1 MRRPLLFAGLCLLF
15 IQQSLFSQIT
25 LNWASSFSPTW
36 SNGDLSRTASNI
48 SGNSINGT
56 ATISM
61 TGPGSFSQAMGS
73 SGSQTPTVSG
83 AVFTVPGA
91 GSRIQL
97 TPNFNNNSSYTETVL
112 NFTAQ
117 TTNVSFRIVDIDK
130 SDPTSDTY
138 FDRVTITGTDG
149 SSSFNPTIT
158 KYDAVT
164 DPNFLII
171 SGNTAHVNTVSG
183 QAGNTASDA
192 SDQRGTITVNFG
204 SAVINSITIRY
215 DNAPGSDNNPAVQ
228 SIAIGNISFSQF
240 TLPVSLAN
248 FSGYRRQQDVMLEW
262 TTKQEYNSASFEIER
277 SNGSNS
283 WEKIG
288 TVAAAGTSNSD
299 LDYSFRDLNP
309 QGSLLLY
316 RLRQVDI
323 DDNFKYSGIVRIAS
337 GNKVPGIQAYP
348 NPFREQFSISLRS
361 PLQQMVA
368 VTLFDVSGRTV
379 QTERRN
385 VSAGENNFILNIA
398 RTIPTGT
405 YTVVVQDADGN
416 QVGQLKMLKN

>member
-1 MRRPLLFAGLCLLF
+1 MNKPLLIAGSCLLLTANG
-15 IQQSLFSQIT
+15 LFSQIT
-25 LNWASSFSPTW
+25 LNWGTSFSPSW
-36 SNGDLSRTASNI
+36 SNGALSRTANNI
-48 SGNSINGT
+48 NGNSINGT
-56 ATISM
+56 ATVSM
-61 TGPGSFSQAMGS
+61 TGPGAFTQAMGS

-91 GSRIQL
+91 SSRIQI
-97 TPNFNNNSSYTETVL
+97 TPNFNNNGSYIETVL

-117 TTNVSFRIVDIDK
+117 TTNISFRIVDIDK

-138 FDRVTITGTDG
+138 FDRVTITGSNG

-215 DNAPGSDNNPAVQ
+215 DNAPGCDNNPAAQ

-240 TLPVSLAN
+240 TLPVSLTK
-248 FSGYRRQQDVMLEW
+248 FSGSRRQQDVLLEW
-262 TTKQEYNSASFEIER
+262 TTKQEYNSAYFEIER
-277 SNGSNS
+277 STGSSS

-288 TVAAAGTSNSD
+288 TVAAAGNSNSD
-299 LDYSFRDLNP
+299 LDYRFLDLNP
-309 QGSLLLY
+309 SGSLLLY
-316 RLRQVDI
+316 RLKKVDI
-323 DDNFKYSGIVRIAS
+323 DDNFKYSVIVRIVS
-337 GNKVPGIQAYP
+337 GEKNTGILAYP
-348 NPFREQFSISLRS
+348 NPFKEQISISLRS
-361 PLQQMVA
+361 TVQQQVSI
-368 VTLFDVSGRTV
+368 TLSDVSGRTV

-385 VSAGENNFILNIA
+385 MNAGENNFMVNIPV
-398 RTIPTGT
+398 TIPPGI
-405 YTVVVQDADGN
+405 YTIAVQDAGGN
-416 QVGQLKMLKN
+416 RMGQLKLLKN